1 MVSDELN
8 QDELDNDAAN
18 KEMLLDI
25 FYKSKGNID
34 DINNAIDKKLYGNQV
49 RSITLFEKFIK
60 ARLTINPKVLNL
72 ADKEITLM
80 EAAYLSQYP
89 GLEYVE
95 KLDLRK
101 NFLGDKGLEVLI
113 SSEKIINVR
122 ELDLRNNQITR
133 VGIVILSKTKNL
145 LNLESLDLRVNK
157 LGRRWEDKLK
167 EQGNFPK
174 LSLLRIA

>member
-1 MVSDELN
+1 MVSDEVN
-8 QDELDNDAAN
+8 QDEIDKDAAN
-18 KEMLLDI
+18 KEMLLEI

-34 DINNAIDKKLYGNQV
+34 DINNAIDKKLFGIQK

-72 ADKEITLM
+72 ADKDITFI

-133 VGIVILSKTKNL
+133 VGIV
-145 LNLESLDLRVNK
+145 
-157 LGRRWEDKLK
+157 
-167 EQGNFPK
+167 
-174 LSLLRIA
+174 

>member
-1 MVSDELN
+1 MFSDELN
-8 QDELDNDAAN
+8 QAELDKDAAN

-34 DINNAIDKKLYGNQV
+34 DINNAIDKKLFGNQV

-133 VGIVILSKTKNL
+133 VGIVLLSKTKNL

-157 LGRRWEDKLK
+157 LGKRWEDKLK